1 MGPETF
7 FFAFATRSSFIL
19 SHKMIESFKTSFKTV
34 CSKRLNVFIT
44 RNKRE
49 KKSLGDNS
57 GLVKI

>member
-19 SHKMIESFKTSFKTV
+19 SHKMIESFKTV
-34 CSKRLNVFIT
+34 CFKRLNVFIT